1 MISVFKAKDSVSG
14 IHVPCMGAAASPVHS
29 RGSHAW
35 FNPEALIS
43 PVVEDGD
50 HFQHSDTVANGIGQ
64 RLVGGHRF
72 SIQKASV
79 PR

>member
-1 MISVFKAKDSVSG
+1 
-14 IHVPCMGAAASPVHS
+14 
-29 RGSHAW
+29 
-35 FNPEALIS
+35 
-43 PVVEDGD
+43 VVEDGD